1 VTASRIDVAEV
12 ARENDQIGAH
22 AKSRVD
28 RPDDGR
34 LALLG
39 RWPTA
44 LIQRVAERSG
54 QAVAEHPLLSDVA
67 VAVAVAVAGIAGLWS
82 QERLDPQQLAFTAAL
97 SLPLLLRR
105 SQPMLV
111 FLGLALIAGVQ
122 WLIADPQLADAALL
136 VALYGV
142 ALRGSL
148 MEFAVAGAVLE
159 AGAVIAAVKWAP
171 SDPVKVWIGLSGLV
185 MAAGVLGITVRQRRA
200 LLSSL
205 HERAARLEFERDQE
219 GRFAAAAER
228 NRIAREMHD
237 IVSHNLSVMVALADG
252 ASYAAEASPQ
262 QAARATNQIS
272 ATGRDALLEMRRL
285 LGILRAGAG
294 QRPLQPQPQLEELE
308 KIVERVRAAGVP
320 VHLEIEGDPRIL
332 PEGIQLA
339 VFRVAQEALTNTLKH
354 AARPTAVSLHVRCNL
369 DRVEF
374 EATDTGPRSDTPA
387 RDGRGLHGM
396 RERALAYGGVL
407 EAGPRAEGG
416 WRVHMQLRP
425 DVDVR

>member
-1 VTASRIDVAEV
+1 MIGGRLDVART
-12 ARENDQIGAH
+12 ARQNAQMHPHGN
-22 AKSRVD
+22 SRVD
-28 RPDDGR
+28 RSADGR
-34 LALLG
+34 LAPLS

-44 LIQRVAERSG
+44 LIQRVAERSA
-54 QAVAEHPLLSDVA
+54 QAVSDHPLLSDVA
-67 VAVAVAVAGIAGLWS
+67 VALAVAFAGIAGLWS
-82 QERLDPQQLAFTAAL
+82 QQRLDWKQVAFTAAL
-97 SLPLLLRR
+97 SVPLLLRR

-111 FLGLALIAGVQ
+111 FMGLALIAGVQ
-122 WLIADPQLADAALL
+122 WLVADPQLADAALL

-148 MEFAVAGAVLE
+148 AEFVAAGAVLE
-159 AGAVIAAVKWAP
+159 SGAVIAAAKWAP

-185 MAAGVLGITVRQRRA
+185 VAAGVLGITVRQRRA

-252 ASYAAEASPQ
+252 ASYAAEAAPQ
-262 QAARATNQIS
+262 QAARATTQIS

-294 QRPLQPQPQLEELE
+294 QRSLQPQPRLEQLEN
-308 KIVERVRAAGVP
+308 IVERVRAAGVP
-320 VHLEIEGDPRIL
+320 VQLEIEGDPRIL
-332 PEGIQLA
+332 PEGIQLT

-354 AARPTAVSLHVRCNL
+354 AARPTAVSLRVRCDL
-369 DRVEF
+369 DLVEL
-374 EATDTGPRSDTPA
+374 EATDTGPLSETPA

-396 RERALAYGGVL
+396 RERAVAYGGEL
-407 EAGPRAEGG
+407 EAGPRVEGG
-416 WRVHMQLRP
+416 WRVRMQLRP
-425 DVDVR
+425 DLTRR

>member
-1 VTASRIDVAEV
+1 MIGGRLDIARAGRENANMGARAKSRIDGSAE
-12 ARENDQIGAH
+12 
-22 AKSRVD
+22 
-28 RPDDGR
+28 GR
-34 LALLG
+34 LAPLS

-44 LIQRVAERSG
+44 LIQRVGERTG
-54 QAVAEHPLLSDVA
+54 QAVSDHPLLSDVTVTLA
-67 VAVAVAVAGIAGLWS
+67 VALAGVAGLWS
-82 QERLDPQQLAFTAAL
+82 QARLSWPQVAFTAAL

-148 MEFAVAGAVLE
+148 VELAAAGVVLE

-171 SDPVKVWIGLSGLV
+171 SGPVKVWIGLSGLV
-185 MAAGVLGITVRQRRA
+185 VAAGVLGITVRQRRA
-200 LLSSL
+200 LLTSL

-262 QAARATNQIS
+262 QAARATTQIS

-294 QRPLQPQPQLEELE
+294 QRPLQPQPRLEELE

-339 VFRVAQEALTNTLKH
+339 VFRVAQEALTNTLRH
-354 AARPTAVSLHVRCNL
+354 AARPTAVRLSVRCDL
-369 DRVEF
+369 DHVEF

-407 EAGPRAEGG
+407 QAGPRAEGG

-425 DVDVR
+425 DLNGR